1 MQILYPQCH
10 KQSRFSNELTI
21 PGNREFSIEPTTFIL
36 HENSPETPTRLKRLA
51 KFPFNF
57 PIPCNNELYSLLK
70 GKMRYP

>member
-36 HENSPETPTRLKRLA
+36 HENSPETPEQTETSGE
-51 KFPFNF
+51 
-57 PIPCNNELYSLLK
+57 ISL
-70 GKMRYP
+70 